1 MQSDASKPF
10 ECTLPLIQDVC
21 AIPNPETGML
31 STAALKSLKGNAI
44 MSSFGDH
51 LLPCLS
57 KAEMKLI
64 SGFPF
69 AKVFVIVEHMLLA
82 A

>member
-1 MQSDASKPF
+1 
-10 ECTLPLIQDVC
+10 
-21 AIPNPETGML
+21 ML
-31 STAALKSLKGNAI
+31 STAVLKALKGNAI